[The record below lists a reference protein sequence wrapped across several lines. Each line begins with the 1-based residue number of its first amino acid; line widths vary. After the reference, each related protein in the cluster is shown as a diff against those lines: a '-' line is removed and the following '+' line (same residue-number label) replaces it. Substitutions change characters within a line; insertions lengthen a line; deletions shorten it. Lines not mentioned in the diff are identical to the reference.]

1 MLRGEI
7 VFPGQTETGIS
18 GKIRNIV
25 AAGSF
30 VLVGVWISDNYGLV
44 VFNCSLYSVC
54 NWNEL
59 HCITVCDVTQEFEKK
74 N

>member
-18 GKIRNIV
+18 AKIRNIV
-25 AAGSF
+25 AACSF
-30 VLVGVWISDNYGLV
+30 VPAVAWISDNYGLV

-54 NWNEL
+54 HWNDEL
-59 HCITVCDVTQEFEKK
+59 HCIAICDVTQG
-74 N
+74 

>member
-1 MLRGEI
+1 MKHYIEPPVHPVLRGEI

-30 VLVGVWISDNYGLV
+30 VLVGV
-44 VFNCSLYSVC
+44 
-54 NWNEL
+54 
-59 HCITVCDVTQEFEKK
+59 
-74 N
+74 

>member
-30 VLVGVWISDNYGLV
+30 VLVGV
-44 VFNCSLYSVC
+44 
-54 NWNEL
+54 
-59 HCITVCDVTQEFEKK
+59 
-74 N
+74 